1 METIDI
7 QIKSNVPE
15 VTKETTSLRQQMKDL
30 RKEMEACTV
39 GSEEYA
45 AALQKLANVT
55 HDFKDQQEEIRNSAG
70 DLGTV
75 FDNLQNVSSNV
86 AAGFSAVNAV
96 TTLFGANSENLQK
109 VMVKLQAGMAL
120 VQGMKGM
127 EGMGKDMKHLITS
140 IGAMITSTKSQ
151 DAANKKLASSQ
162 TLLSTTTKGAS
173 KAMKGFRTAL
183 ISTGIGAIVVAVGLL
198 INGLSKLIDIIGTAV
213 NKDSEFKGVNESL
226 NATFEEQNRVQDN
239 EIKIMQASGATTE
252 QIIQKKIDLQK
263 AQIAETLATIENIK
277 ARNKQIE
284 KDKKWWKIFSNIN
297 RNKQLEQNKEE
308 IEALEEMVTQS
319 THNLESLQADY
330 TAAVKTT
337 ERKNKEEREKAAEKA
352 KELAKKIAED
362 EKKALQDVEK
372 NAKDTFKKVFEAYVE
387 LLNDIKNVQSAV
399 SGDYDAW
406 STVFGTD
413 PKKIEQKLLGTYKG
427 VIAYAT
433 EEAAKTFNENIA
445 ALDEDKIKENLAKR
459 FGKTFGEV
467 TEKELVTEFNKIQK
481 EIAEEYY
488 NTLKELGHNLEP
500 FDKLFKFDTT
510 KIDRLVAYIPE
521 QVANAY
527 DDAGRNISAT
537 FTNQFNSLERLLN
550 DGIIDY
556 GDYYETLQK
565 MQKKYTEEYKA
576 NLEEG
581 KAALKK
587 ALDDKKISQEEY
599 NNRVTQLE
607 YEMRLKP
614 KEFQERV
621 NEAILSGYRKN
632 SEEALNVLQKAIDEA
647 DAKLAVFESGYITW
661 WDRVS
666 TPIWKYYKEQKNT
679 LKDIEDAEKKAYE
692 NRLGE
697 IDKLLNSD
705 SISEEQ
711 RKILEDERKNLEDE
725 YTRIKEEGV
734 AKRKALQQAE
744 FDYTIDSLN
753 QTFSAMEGLFSGL
766 NNLSKARMEV
776 LDNQLAEEKITKK
789 EYDKLKKQEIEKQA
803 AMQKG
808 VAIMQTAA
816 GITSA
821 LATAMQLGF
830 PVGPIVG
837 AITAA
842 ALGVSLAAQLKSIN
856 AAKEAA
862 LRGNDSATT
871 STPDT
876 TFTLTSPDA
885 YQNTLSD
892 EVQTDLQANA
902 KDNQRVYV
910 VSSDISNAQNNEK
923 TTVTTATF

>member
-1 METIDI
+1 MDYRLNLIAGTDLP
-7 QIKSNVPE
+7 VPE
-15 VTKETTSLRQQMKDL
+15 CQLAIHQPTIRELSYIGEETFR
-30 RKEMEACTV
+30 
-39 GSEEYA
+39 
-45 AALQKLANVT
+45 
-55 HDFKDQQEEIRNSAG
+55 
-70 DLGTV
+70 
-75 FDNLQNVSSNV
+75 
-86 AAGFSAVNAV
+86 
-96 TTLFGANSENLQK
+96 
-109 VMVKLQAGMAL
+109 
-120 VQGMKGM
+120 
-127 EGMGKDMKHLITS
+127 
-140 IGAMITSTKSQ
+140 IGAQ
-151 DAANKKLASSQ
+151 YLC
-162 TLLSTTTKGAS
+162 
-173 KAMKGFRTAL
+173 
-183 ISTGIGAIVVAVGLL
+183 
-198 INGLSKLIDIIGTAV
+198 V
-213 NKDSEFKGVNESL
+213 NKNMLTEDESDLL
-226 NATFEEQNRVQDN
+226 NQSNFQIFMT
-239 EIKIMQASGATTE
+239 IMASPEA
-252 QIIQKKIDLQK
+252 
-263 AQIAETLATIENIK
+263 
-277 ARNKQIE
+277 
-284 KDKKWWKIFSNIN
+284 KDKKDQVLELLKLLLPNHNCMLTPRSILCSSGGATFMIDDSNFEPF
-297 RNKQLEQNKEE
+297 Q
-308 IEALEEMVTQS
+308 EAISEVFCLRSGMNDQQTFNPQS
-319 THNLESLQADY
+319 
-330 TAAVKTT
+330 
-337 ERKNKEEREKAAEKA
+337 EKA
-352 KELAKKIAED
+352 KEIAKKIAED
-362 EKKALQDVEK
+362 EKKTLQDVEK
-372 NAKDTFKKVFEAYVE
+372 TAKDTFKKVFEAYVE

-433 EEAAKTFNENIA
+433 EEAAKAFNESIA
-445 ALDEDKIKENLAKR
+445 ALDEDKIKEDLAKR

-467 TEKELVTEFNKIQK
+467 TEQELVTEFNKIQK

-488 NTLKELGHNLEP
+488 NTLKDLGHNLEP
-500 FDKLFKFDTT
+500 FDKLFKFDKT

-521 QVANAY
+521 QVAKAF
-527 DDAGRNISAT
+527 DDTGRSISAN

-556 GDYYETLQK
+556 GDYYDTLLK
-565 MQKKYTEEYKA
+565 MQKKYTEDYKA

-599 NNRVTQLE
+599 KNRVLQLE

-621 NEAILSGYRKN
+621 NEAIISGYKIK
-632 SEEALNVLQKAIDEA
+632 SEEALAILQKAIDDA
-647 DAKLAVFESGYITW
+647 DDKLAKFESGYITW
-661 WDRVS
+661 WDRIS
-666 TPIWKYYKEQKNT
+666 TPIWKYFKTQNT
-679 LKDIEDAEKKAYE
+679 ALEDTRKAQKKAYE
-692 NRLGE
+692 DRIAE
-697 IDKLLNSD
+697 IDKLLDSE

-711 RKILEDERKNLEDE
+711 RELLEKERRDLEE
-725 YTRIKEEGV
+725 AYTRIKEEGV
-734 AKRKALQQAE
+734 AKRKSLQQAE